1 LTFFLL
7 SHFRKCITL
16 HKTKKENARK
26 RTRVARKREHPE
38 REKEKDRMPPTFKR
52 PAQRVIDRARSRDD
66 SREPTESTNGEKK
79 QKLNDASDDNDNDD
93 ARRAT
98 NALADAQPTTNETML
113 LKNNKKK
120 KMIPKSHVIKESPV
134 NNREVIR
141 DVLQRGKL
149 PLVLDLDST
158 LVHSVEKTK
167 FLFPS
172 SSADDGEKSGN
183 SNSNGDEEMMRTVKQ
198 AQHKIESRL
207 ESSPD
212 KFFFVNDQYFTKI
225 RPHARR
231 FLSELS
237 EMYELYIVT
246 AGSQAYAEAIA
257 NQVLDP
263 NGKYFNRD
271 VNRIKGMKQWNSEV
285 NQWVDIRTKI
295 VNDALEG
302 AESVTIVVE
311 DKPEMWDGEC
321 AVMQVKP
328 YYYFPE
334 SFEELK
340 LSHFY
345 NMTDESEK
353 NDSYLVDNILPRL
366 RNVHQMMFQEAVPH
380 FLQNGG
386 SADGEYW
393 PCVADLLSLERKTI
407 LRDCYVCLTN
417 VFKIHEVPKD
427 SKIWKEA
434 KNLGAT
440 VQETFVD
447 NADIAKRIE
456 SIVKDDRTTHVIV
469 GEHGKKNKETGL
481 VFPTSKINQA
491 RRNNRPLVSPA
502 WIAESAYLWKPADEK
517 RHEVTNVEMQTAKV
531 KEKKK
536 EPDVKRHARA

>member
-1 LTFFLL
+1 
-7 SHFRKCITL
+7 
-16 HKTKKENARK
+16 
-26 RTRVARKREHPE
+26 
-38 REKEKDRMPPTFKR
+38 MPSTFKR
-52 PAQRVIDRARSRDD
+52 PTQRVIDRARSRDD
-66 SREPTESTNGEKK
+66 SRDPTESNGEKK
-79 QKLNDASDDNDNDD
+79 QKLNDTSDDNDNDNDD

-98 NALADAQPTTNETML
+98 NALADAQPTKETMI

-120 KMIPKSHVIKESPV
+120 MIPKLHVIKEAVV

-158 LVHSVEKTK
+158 LVHSVDKTK

-172 SSADDGEKSGN
+172 SSEDGEKSGN
-183 SNSNGDEEMMRTVKQ
+183 INSNGYEEMMRTIKQ
-198 AQHKIESRL
+198 AQQKIESRF

-285 NQWVDIRTKI
+285 NQWVDIRTKN

-328 YYYFPE
+328 Y
-334 SFEELK
+334 
-340 LSHFY
+340 
-345 NMTDESEK
+345 
-353 NDSYLVDNILPRL
+353 
-366 RNVHQMMFQEAVPH
+366 
-380 FLQNGG
+380 
-386 SADGEYW
+386 
-393 PCVADLLSLERKTI
+393 
-407 LRDCYVCLTN
+407 
-417 VFKIHEVPKD
+417 
-427 SKIWKEA
+427 
-434 KNLGAT
+434 
-440 VQETFVD
+440 
-447 NADIAKRIE
+447 
-456 SIVKDDRTTHVIV
+456 
-469 GEHGKKNKETGL
+469 
-481 VFPTSKINQA
+481 
-491 RRNNRPLVSPA
+491 
-502 WIAESAYLWKPADEK
+502 
-517 RHEVTNVEMQTAKV
+517 
-531 KEKKK
+531 
-536 EPDVKRHARA
+536 

>member
-1 LTFFLL
+1 
-7 SHFRKCITL
+7 
-16 HKTKKENARK
+16 
-26 RTRVARKREHPE
+26 
-38 REKEKDRMPPTFKR
+38 MPPAFKR

-66 SREPTESTNGEKK
+66 SRELTESNGQNGEKK
-79 QKLNDASDDNDNDD
+79 QKLNDTSDDNDNDD

-98 NALADAQPTTNETML
+98 NALADAQPTKETTI
-113 LKNNKKK
+113 LKNNKK

-172 SSADDGEKSGN
+172 SSEDGEKSGN

-198 AQHKIESRL
+198 AQYKIESRL

-469 GEHGKKNKETGL
+469 GEYGKKNKETGL

-502 WIAESAYLWKPADEK
+502 WIAESAYLWKPADVK
-517 RHEVTNVEMQTAKV
+517 RHEVTNVEMQTSKV
-531 KEKKK
+531 KEKKNS
-536 EPDVKRHARA
+536 RT